1 MPSFA
6 DIYASCLYA
15 SGEGLPLWNPSP
27 LRLGDVGY
35 VRDGS
40 FIVLYNAVDGPEALS
55 DAASIHLARRSDRS
69 VSRDR
74 VRRDSGARPKMD
86 IDDPIDATPAVAGSS
101 RRSSLATSS
110 VSSSSAA
117 FPMSRSAASDSLLP
131 SATKK
136 GSPTLSHRKLRS
148 GTPPEGP
155 YPPMPL
161 SVDQEAP
168 QLFDMGPRMSSNY
181 RCLGLDAGVSVPGAP
196 VTVKIGFESSGGD
209 GAILIPRD
217 PTERTRLKY
226 LGVLKAYIKAH
237 HKWIYETYGRI
248 EAISVDD
255 LALIYG
261 QDRTS
266 DWAVA
271 VSRDAARGA
280 RAEFEI
286 FGAASAGFWGNW
298 SHTLSACQR
307 GPHRPQVARRDRATG
322 TSSNDSSQGTAHNVD
337 HVQAPLGRKRQDDI
351 RTWGMNVEGG
361 VVNASFS
368 FGTPPSKTRRDEEH
382 ERGRRRNPPSRAH
395 SISWSPGVH
404 APPDQTISIRRV
416 TASTSLGL
424 GFLPARPK
432 AAAEP
437 RDPDVERKRDN
448 ECAPVAR
455 QDSQDSSVESHDH
468 KQWCDDPLEALH
480 EWIHE
485 SGGAKVQVSIASD
498 DDCLQ
503 LLSLLGHGHVF
514 AIGLQAAVRIAA
526 DRFARISVDEGGFAT
541 VSMGHASSA
550 TPSLAPFLPKVVA
563 RPPSS
568 QSPRVGR
575 ADHRWTSSTFV
586 DKENRVEDM
595 FAAARRAVSVS
606 ISAASSKTPQPKGVA
621 KPRVMLSASS
631 RFNTMLPCRPMHNV
645 GASAS
650 SLVLP

>member
-6 DIYASCLYA
+6 DIYANCLYA

-40 FIVLYNAVDGPEALS
+40 FIVLYNAVDGPGTLS
-55 DAASIHLARRSDRS
+55 DAASIHLARRSDDC

-74 VRRDSGARPKMD
+74 DRRDSSAKAHMDVDNLDDAASGEGA
-86 IDDPIDATPAVAGSS
+86 SS
-101 RRSSLATSS
+101 RRSSLTTSS
-110 VSSSSAA
+110 VSSAPTA
-117 FPMSRSAASDSLLP
+117 VFMSRAAASDSVLP
-131 SATKK
+131 SVTKK

-155 YPPMPL
+155 FPPMPL
-161 SVDQEAP
+161 SVDQETP
-168 QLFDMGPRMSSNY
+168 KLFDMGPRMSSNY
-181 RCLGLDAGVSVPGAP
+181 RCLGLDVGASVPGTPAS
-196 VTVKIGFESSGGD
+196 VKIGFESSGGD

-237 HKWIYETYGRI
+237 HRWMYETYGRI
-248 EAISVDD
+248 EAVGNDE

-280 RAEFEI
+280 RVEFEV
-286 FGAASAGFWGNW
+286 FGTASTGFWGNW

-307 GPHRPQVARRDRATG
+307 GPHRPPAPRRDCATRTSPNGGCQRSECNVEQIRAP
-322 TSSNDSSQGTAHNVD
+322 
-337 HVQAPLGRKRQDDI
+337 QAYKREPEN
-351 RTWGMNVEGG
+351 RAWGMSLAGG

-368 FGTPPSKTRRDEEH
+368 FSSPASEEH
-382 ERGRRRNPPSRAH
+382 GHEKPANGSQSITWPPEMH
-395 SISWSPGVH
+395 VL
-404 APPDQTISIRRV
+404 PDQTISIRRV
-416 TASTSLGL
+416 TACTSLGL

-437 RDPDVERKRDN
+437 REPDFDAKRDR
-448 ECAPVAR
+448 ECAPIRVR
-455 QDSQDSSVESHDH
+455 TSDESQESGQS

-480 EWIHE
+480 EWIHDH
-485 SGGAKVQVSIASD
+485 GGAKVKVSVASD

-503 LLSLLGHGHVF
+503 LLSLLGDEHAVET
-514 AIGLQAAVRIAA
+514 GLQKAIRAAASQ
-526 DRFARISVDEGGFAT
+526 FARIWIDETGFAT
-541 VSMGHASSA
+541 VSMDGSPGSDPYCVPVVPISSRPTLPAHSYRAARFVDHGRNSSA
-550 TPSLAPFLPKVVA
+550 S
-563 RPPSS
+563 
-568 QSPRVGR
+568 
-575 ADHRWTSSTFV
+575 
-586 DKENRVEDM
+586 KEGIAEDM
-595 FAAARRAVSVS
+595 FAAARRATSVS
-606 ISAASSKTPQPKGVA
+606 AGIGAQAKL
-621 KPRVMLSASS
+621 KPRAMQPSS
-631 RFNTMLPCRPMHNV
+631 RSNPMLACRPIRNMGTAV
-645 GASAS
+645 P

>member
-40 FIVLYNAVDGPEALS
+40 FIVLYNAVDGPDALS
-55 DAASIHLARRSDRS
+55 DAASISLARRSERS

-74 VRRDSGARPKMD
+74 ARRDSGARPKMD
-86 IDDPIDATPAVAGSS
+86 LDDPIDAPPAPGVSS

-110 VSSSSAA
+110 ACSSTAA
-117 FPMSRSAASDSLLP
+117 LPLSRSAASDSLLP

-136 GSPTLSHRKLRS
+136 GSPTLAHRKLRS

-155 YPPMPL
+155 FPPMPL

-181 RCLGLDAGVSVPGAP
+181 RCLGIDTNVNVPGAL
-196 VTVKIGFESSGGD
+196 VGVKIGFESSGGD

-237 HKWIYETYGRI
+237 HRWMYETYGRI

-280 RAEFEI
+280 RVEFEI
-286 FGAASAGFWGNW
+286 FGTASAGFWGNW

-307 GPHRPQVARRDRATG
+307 GPHRPQAARCDRATG
-322 TSSNDSSQGTAHNVD
+322 TSPQSDRNVRNVE
-337 HVQAPLGRKRQDDI
+337 HVQAPHGRKRDEGAGG
-351 RTWGMNVEGG
+351 WGANVEGG
-361 VVNASFS
+361 LVNAGFS
-368 FGTPPSKTRRDEEH
+368 FGAPSSKQHREEEQ
-382 ERGRRRNPPSRAH
+382 ERGRRRSPPSRAH
-395 SISWSPGVH
+395 SVTWSPEVH

-416 TASTSLGL
+416 TASTSLGF

-437 RDPDVERKRDN
+437 RDPDVDRSQDR

-455 QDSQDSSVESHDH
+455 QDDAEMSAESH
-468 KQWCDDPLEALH
+468 KGKSWGDDPLEALH
-480 EWIHE
+480 GWIHE
-485 SGGAKVQVSIASD
+485 RGGAQVQVSIASD

-503 LLSLLGHGHVF
+503 LLSLLGYERVL
-514 AIGLQAAVRIAA
+514 ALGLQAAVRMAA
-526 DRFARISVDEGGFAT
+526 DRFARIVVDESGFAT
-541 VSMGHASSA
+541 VSMGPAAESAPNKALSAASAQNRSIP
-550 TPSLAPFLPKVVA
+550 T
-563 RPPSS
+563 
-568 QSPRVGR
+568 QSPGAGKLGARNALWG
-575 ADHRWTSSTFV
+575 D
-586 DKENRVEDM
+586 DKENMSTDM
-595 FAAARRAVSVS
+595 VAAARRT
-606 ISAASSKTPQPKGVA
+606 ASSAVGKTHQARGALKPSGARFHPK
-621 KPRVMLSASS
+621 
-631 RFNTMLPCRPMHNV
+631 LPCRPMHNV
-645 GASAS
+645 GAASS
-650 SLVLP
+650 SLVLF